1 MRLFAAFGHRPFS
14 AGGRRP
20 SFLLLH
26 SLPSS
31 CERSFLPT
39 LPPSPPAGGLRRR
52 LSGHPHPA
60 GQRRWRLP
68 PAGAA
73 APCPPRPPGPHPHRL
88 PRRQDGRHVLWIGGF
103 LLCNSSPPPGARPIC
118 SPLQCPHQRALPLRA
133 HEEILPLFARMHSM
147 GLQPD
152 HFTFPFV
159 LKCCA
164 NLEAV
169 FMGRSVHALCSR
181 LGLEVDIHI
190 STSLI
195 DMYVKCSNVPDA
207 RRLFELVPF
216 RDVSTWNALIAG
228 SRSCFDQLRDGDR
241 DVVAWNTMI
250 TGYSL
255 HGRGADALSTFDDMV
270 KSGTPP
276 NEISF
281 IGLLS
286 GCSHSGL
293 VDVGLKYFNAM
304 ESLYSVKPRLQ
315 HYACVVDLL
324 LIDHMP
330 IEPGPSVWGA
340 LLAAACRWHRELE
353 IGEIAAE
360 KLFELEPGNTGNFV
374 LLSNMYAEGRRW
386 QAVDSL
392 RAAVKDKS
400 MPKNPGCSWIELHGE
415 SILFLMEI
423 RLTRRWQRYMA
434 LLEELPR
441 GIREAGYVPNTAA
454 VLHDVSE
461 EEFNLMTHS
470 KKLAVPFGLLHM
482 APGTVIRVTK
492 NLRICDDCHA
502 AFTCISVASGREII
516 MRDINRFQNNG
527 KKWLLLG
534 FLTRSVFHSPGRKC
548 SGFVTTTLW
557 PYSE

>member
-1 MRLFAAFGHRPFS
+1 MVAMYCGSGDFCSATLLFHQVLDPSARLYNALIRG
-14 AGGRRP
+14 
-20 SFLLLH
+20 H
-26 SLPSS
+26 SL
-31 CERSFLPT
+31 F
-39 LPPSPPAGGLRRR
+39 G
-52 LSGHPHPA
+52 
-60 GQRRWRLP
+60 
-68 PAGAA
+68 
-73 APCPPRPPGPHPHRL
+73 
-88 PRRQDGRHVLWIGGF
+88 
-103 LLCNSSPPPGARPIC
+103 
-118 SPLQCPHQRALPLRA
+118 A
-133 HEEILPLFARMHSM
+133 HEEILPLFYRMHSM

-207 RRLFELVPF
+207 RRVFELVPF

-228 SRSCFDQLRDGDR
+228 YMKTCEIRVAEELFGKMPQRNIVSWTAMISGYTQNGLADRALALFEEMMGEGSDVKPNWVTIMSVLPACAHSSALEYGEKIHKFASSVGLERNPCVCIALVAMYARCGSLLKARSCFDQLRDGDR

-276 NEISF
+276 DEISF

-324 LIDHMP
+324 GRAGRLAEAKKLIDHMP

-340 LLAAACRWHRELE
+340 LLAACRWHRELE

-374 LLSNMYAEGRRW
+374 LLSNMYAEARRW

-400 MPKNPGCSWIELHGE
+400 MPKNPGCSWIELHGRVH
-415 SILFLMEI
+415 SFLNGDTSHQQVAEI
-423 RLTRRWQRYMA
+423 Y
-434 LLEELPR
+434 
-441 GIREAGYVPNTAA
+441 G
-454 VLHDVSE
+454 
-461 EEFNLMTHS
+461 
-470 KKLAVPFGLLHM
+470 
-482 APGTVIRVTK
+482 APGR
-492 NLRICDDCHA
+492 A
-502 AFTCISVASGREII
+502 
-516 MRDINRFQNNG
+516 
-527 KKWLLLG
+527 
-534 FLTRSVFHSPGRKC
+534 P
-548 SGFVTTTLW
+548 
-557 PYSE
+557 